1 MSAFIP
7 ALPGYQIIWLDGE
20 AGKENVRRVDVIGW
34 KLSDGHSPTPVG
46 VLCTLEDLEGWAA
59 VLAPD
64 GRVYVGGR
72 IKPFEDLDEWLGWV
86 MEQIE
91 KELAQ
96 REAEL
101 EKMRK

>member
-1 MSAFIP
+1 M
-7 ALPGYQIIWLDGE
+7 
-20 AGKENVRRVDVIGW
+20 
-34 KLSDGHSPTPVG
+34 
-46 VLCTLEDLEGWAA
+46 
-59 VLAPD
+59 LAPD

>member
-1 MSAFIP
+1 
-7 ALPGYQIIWLDGE
+7 
-20 AGKENVRRVDVIGW
+20 
-34 KLSDGHSPTPVG
+34 
-46 VLCTLEDLEGWAA
+46 

-101 EKMRK
+101 E